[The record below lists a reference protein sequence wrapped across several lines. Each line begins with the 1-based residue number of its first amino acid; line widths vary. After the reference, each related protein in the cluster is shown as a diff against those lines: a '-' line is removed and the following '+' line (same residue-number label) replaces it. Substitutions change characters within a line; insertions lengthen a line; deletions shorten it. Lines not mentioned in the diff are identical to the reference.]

1 MAIKVTKDSESDVIY
16 TMKCE
21 YCGCEFE
28 YQLED
33 LGYRPWYP
41 HGFVY
46 CPHCGRPLRHK
57 ANKKQ

>member
-1 MAIKVTKDSESDVIY
+1 MAIKVTKDSESEVIY

-33 LGYRPWYP
+33 LGYRPWYA

-57 ANKKQ
+57 GNKKI